1 MQRGLGE
8 LKRRLNNIEERNFPK
23 SVIEDML
30 FTEIC
35 IYGEQ
40 AIYDEIERFGEAD
53 VVARLESYLVVEVAE
68 RALEKETFE
77 TIENYLKNRRK

>member
-40 AIYDEIERFGEAD
+40 AIYDEIERFGEAN
-53 VVARLESYLVVEVAE
+53 VVARLESYLVVEDAE
-68 RALEKETFE
+68 LEKETFD